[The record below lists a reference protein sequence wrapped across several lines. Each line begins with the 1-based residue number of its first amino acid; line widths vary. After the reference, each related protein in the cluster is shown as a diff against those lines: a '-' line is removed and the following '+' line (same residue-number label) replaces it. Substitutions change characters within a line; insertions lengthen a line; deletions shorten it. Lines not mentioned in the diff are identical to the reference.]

1 MAISFQNPLF
11 AEDKEIETN
20 WVINWKADMV
30 LDETLV
36 IEEVPLTG
44 NTGKL
49 KVVATSFR
57 YLEKRKRKENETRNF
72 QSFSDTRFIRATRTV
87 LKQAHFT

>member
-1 MAISFQNPLF
+1 
-11 AEDKEIETN
+11 
-20 WVINWKADMV
+20 MV